1 MVCIVKARDGD
12 EQVKSA
18 RRIATFN
25 KLIYVQI
32 IQISM
37 VSTTF
42 ACTSE

>member
-37 VSTTF
+37 VSTVL